1 MADRT
6 PAKTNSGVKK
16 SGNSSIKKG
25 PQSLRKQQSLLSFF
39 SPKTGVAAATAT
51 TPNTDVFSSDPIVPS
66 SPIRQQDA
74 DNHTNGKG
82 NGLRPTPMLPSSP
95 IAGPRT
101 SKTNYA
107 ESSDD
112 EDVKLR
118 PPKRRR
124 RQVVSDNED
133 PFVSA
138 ETEASDVDEDDFV
151 VPDDEDDE
159 DVGSKRKRKKTLAK
173 TPSKT
178 PLKSNPTTS
187 LTPSTST
194 SRFAFTARSA
204 NTTPTATKT
213 PTAKKAVSA
222 TPVPTPK
229 TSKGG
234 KEKGRYQWLVDV
246 RDADKNPKG
255 HPDYDPRTLYIP
267 SAAWRDFSP
276 FEKQYWEIKAKL
288 YDTVVFFKKGKFYEL
303 YEDDARIGHQEFDL
317 KLTDRVNMSMV
328 GVPESS
334 LDMWASQFIAKGYK
348 IARVDQAET
357 ALGKEMR
364 EKGAKGGKEDKI
376 IRRELSCVLT
386 GGTLVDEAMLQ
397 DDMSTYCVAIKENTS
412 DELPSF
418 GIAFVDTATG
428 SFSLTE
434 FQDDV
439 DLTKFETFV
448 AQIRPKELIVEKGC
462 ISNRAVRILKNNTA
476 LTTIWNKL
484 KPGTEFWDSGTTV
497 RVLADYFG
505 HDGSSEDWPEALQ
518 SVKSKEN
525 VMSAFGALLCYLQ
538 SLKIDRELVTLKNFQ
553 IYDPVRK
560 ATSLVLDGKTLLNL
574 EIFANSYDGS
584 AAGTLFPIL
593 NHCITP
599 FGKRMLKQWVCH
611 PLADAAKINARL
623 DAVDALNANDT
634 FRDVFKSQMS
644 KLPDLERLI
653 SRVHAGSSKAIDFL
667 RVLEGFER
675 IQGAIEEIKLNGTG
689 EGLIGQLLSKMP
701 DLDELLKPWSTA
713 FDREKVRDNGV
724 FVPEPGVESDFD
736 ESQDRIEDIIDK
748 LNTLLKKY
756 MKDLDCRE
764 LQFVDIGKESYT
776 IEVPVKAV
784 KAVPKSWQQMSGTA
798 KVKRFYSP
806 EVRVLVRSL
815 NEARETHSQIVKEVA
830 GRFYQRFDLDYAS
843 WLLAVQIIANLDCLI
858 GLAKASESLGI
869 NSCRPTF
876 VKDERTVLDFE
887 ELRHPCMVSS
897 VDDFIPNDIKLGG
910 SLPKITLLTGAN
922 AAGKSTVLRM
932 TCIGVIMAQIGCY
945 VPCKSARLTPIDR
958 IMSRLGANDNIFAAQ
973 STFFVELSETKKI
986 LADATPRSLVIL
998 DELGRGTSSYDGV
1011 AVAQSVLHHIA
1022 THIGCVGYF
1031 ATHYHSLAAEFSTHS
1046 EIRPCRMQ
1054 IDVDNNIRDITFL
1067 YKLEEGV
1074 AEGSFGMHCAAKC
1087 GINKR
1092 IIDRAE
1098 DAAKLFE
1105 HTSKLKDSL
1114 EAARAGTYIPLGL
1127 QSDIAY
1133 LLSDDNNDVGKDA
1146 MGAILRSIEVL

>member
-1 MADRT
+1 
-6 PAKTNSGVKK
+6 
-16 SGNSSIKKG
+16 
-25 PQSLRKQQSLLSFF
+25 
-39 SPKTGVAAATAT
+39 
-51 TPNTDVFSSDPIVPS
+51 
-66 SPIRQQDA
+66 
-74 DNHTNGKG
+74 
-82 NGLRPTPMLPSSP
+82 MLPSSP
-95 IAGPRT
+95 IAGLRT

-112 EDVKLR
+112 DVKLR

-124 RQVVSDNED
+124 RQVVSDDED

-138 ETEASDVDEDDFV
+138 EMEVSDVDEDDFV
-151 VPDDEDDE
+151 VPDDEDNE

-178 PLKSNPTTS
+178 PSKSNPNTS

-194 SRFAFTARSA
+194 SRFAFTPRST
-204 NTTPTATKT
+204 NTTPAATKS

-222 TPVPTPK
+222 APVSTPK

-234 KEKGRYQWLVDV
+234 KEKERYKWLVDV
-246 RDADKNPKG
+246 QDADKNPKG

-267 SAAWRDFSP
+267 SAAWRVFSP

-357 ALGKEMR
+357 ALGKEMH
-364 EKGAKGGKEDKI
+364 KI

-418 GIAFVDTATG
+418 GIAFVDTAIG

-439 DLTKFETFV
+439 DLTKFETF
-448 AQIRPKELIVEKGC
+448 GC
-462 ISNRAVRILKNNTA
+462 ISNRALRILKNNTA

-525 VMSAFGALLCYLQ
+525 VMTAFGALLCYLQ

-689 EGLIGQLLSKMP
+689 EGLIGQLLSKTP

-736 ESQDRIEDIIDK
+736 ESQDRIEDIIDQ

-756 MKDLDCRE
+756 MKDLD
-764 LQFVDIGKESYT
+764 
-776 IEVPVKAV
+776 
-784 KAVPKSWQQMSGTA
+784 WQQMSGTA

-869 NSCRPTF
+869 NRCRPTF
-876 VKDERTVLDFE
+876 VEDKRTVLDFE

-1046 EIRPCRMQ
+1046 EIAR
-1054 IDVDNNIRDITFL
+1054 
-1067 YKLEEGV
+1067 LEEGV

-1133 LLSDDNNDVGKDA
+1133 LLYGDNNDVDKDA
-1146 MGAILRSIEVL
+1146 MSAIFKSIEVL

>member
-1 MADRT
+1 
-6 PAKTNSGVKK
+6 
-16 SGNSSIKKG
+16 
-25 PQSLRKQQSLLSFF
+25 
-39 SPKTGVAAATAT
+39 
-51 TPNTDVFSSDPIVPS
+51 
-66 SPIRQQDA
+66 
-74 DNHTNGKG
+74 
-82 NGLRPTPMLPSSP
+82 MLPSSP
-95 IAGPRT
+95 IAGLRT

-112 EDVKLR
+112 DVKLR

-124 RQVVSDNED
+124 RQVVSDDED

-138 ETEASDVDEDDFV
+138 EMEVSDVDEDDFV
-151 VPDDEDDE
+151 VPDDEDNE

-178 PLKSNPTTS
+178 PSKSNPNTS

-194 SRFAFTARSA
+194 SRFAFTPRST
-204 NTTPTATKT
+204 NTTPAATKS

-222 TPVPTPK
+222 APVSTPK

-234 KEKGRYQWLVDV
+234 KEKERYKWLVDV
-246 RDADKNPKG
+246 QDADKNPKG

-267 SAAWRDFSP
+267 SAAWRVFSP

-348 IARVDQAET
+348 IARS
-357 ALGKEMR
+357 
-364 EKGAKGGKEDKI
+364 AKSGKEDKI

-418 GIAFVDTATG
+418 GIAFVDTAIG

-439 DLTKFETFV
+439 DLTKFETF
-448 AQIRPKELIVEKGC
+448 GC
-462 ISNRAVRILKNNTA
+462 ISNRALRILKNNTA

-525 VMSAFGALLCYLQ
+525 VMTAFGALLCYLQ

-689 EGLIGQLLSKMP
+689 EGLIGQLLSKTP

-724 FVPEPGVESDFD
+724 FVPEPG
-736 ESQDRIEDIIDK
+736 
-748 LNTLLKKY
+748 LP
-756 MKDLDCRE
+756 E

-869 NSCRPTF
+869 NRCRPTF
-876 VKDERTVLDFE
+876 VEDKRTVLDFE

-1022 THIGCVGYF
+1022 THIGC
-1031 ATHYHSLAAEFSTHS
+1031 
-1046 EIRPCRMQ
+1046 

-1133 LLSDDNNDVGKDA
+1133 LLYGDNNDVDKDA
-1146 MGAILRSIEVL
+1146 MSAIFKSIEVL